1 MSTGLVDKVARSLLD
16 LVDTVRH
23 LDEVIKDRWEG
34 KRALPRHAL
43 AVPIR
48 VREITEAGTGPAWDY
63 LLRDVSES
71 GIGFTSKFD
80 FKPEQLLIVELY
92 LNNASWRGRMRVRHS
107 TQTIGGYKVGLV
119 PDELPLHEESPP
131 ASAEEDRLDGQDW
144 PGPRKLVTLDEAKAE
159 INKATSAY
167 RLARL
172 TWGGL
177 GRSARKEIR
186 DVVAGLPPAPSDL
199 TGTCR
204 RKYLRRLTEDDV
216 QVLVQTNAGGKV
228 VRAEIIDVSEGG
240 VGLELFLE
248 SLDGATEQSF
258 AGQFKIS
265 DDASFVVGFGSRP
278 NRVWVRATIVRCDE
292 PKDGR
297 VRIGI
302 RF

>member
-1 MSTGLVDKVARSLLD
+1 LSTGLVNKVAKSLLD

-23 LDEVIKDRWEG
+23 LDEVIKDRWQG
-34 KRALPRHAL
+34 KRVLPRHAL

-48 VREITEAGTGPAWDY
+48 VREITDAGTGPAWDY

-80 FKPEQLLIVELY
+80 FKPEQLLMVELY

-107 TQTIGGYKVGLV
+107 TQTIGGYKVGLTLE
-119 PDELPLHEESPP
+119 ELPSHEESPP
-131 ASAEEDRLDGQDW
+131 ALAEEERTDGQDW
-144 PGPRKLVTLDEAKAE
+144 PGPRKLVTLNEAKAE
-159 INKATSAY
+159 IDKTTSAY

-186 DVVAGLPPAPSDL
+186 DVVAGLPPAPFEL
-199 TGTCR
+199 TGECR
-204 RKYLRRLTEDDV
+204 RKDLRRLMEDDV

-240 VGLELFLE
+240 VGLDLFLE
-248 SLDGATEQSF
+248 SLNGATEQSL
-258 AGQFKIS
+258 AGPFKLSRDTRFI
-265 DDASFVVGFGSRP
+265 VGFGSRP
-278 NRVWVRATIVRCDE
+278 NRVWLSARIVRSDE
-292 PKDGR
+292 PRDGR